1 MLVGV
6 HDVLCDGIVVHLV
19 HVVADD
25 EKKIEA
31 GHDGPREL
39 EVRFDGLRLI
49 VPERVTLKFSVSYG
63 VRSQCVTFHFSV
75 LM

>member
-1 MLVGV
+1 MLVKV
-6 HDVLCDGIVVHLV
+6 YDVLCDGIVVHLV

-49 VPERVTLKFSVSYG
+49 VPERVTLKFSVKVSG
-63 VRSQCVTFHFSV
+63 LSV
-75 LM
+75 